1 MATTNNFDFSV
12 IKTLRKRRG
21 LTLDMLSQRAGISI
35 RTISD
40 IELNKT
46 VPSLPTIS
54 TLSQALKVSSTELF
68 DYAQKNTP
76 VLINS
81 EKTGVSAVPND
92 TFDITSIGELK
103 ILSSSFE
110 EGHVIE
116 PHTTKKDRHFPCRE
130 FCYILKGKMLLTI
143 DDKDYTISAKEGILF
158 DSNLKHSYKCLEA
171 TEVIILYLPRDNNI
185 ASELASRELDF
196 FFSK

>member
-1 MATTNNFDFSV
+1 MDSKFDFSI

-21 LTLDMLSQRAGISI
+21 LTLEMLSQRAGISI

-76 VLINS
+76 ILINS
-81 EKTGVSAVPND
+81 EQTGISAVPND
-92 TFDITSIGELK
+92 SFDIATIGDLK
-103 ILSSSFE
+103 VLSSSFE

-116 PHTTKKDRHFPCRE
+116 PHTSKKDRHFPCRE
-130 FCYILKGKMLLTI
+130 FCYLLKGKMELTI
-143 DDKDYTISAKEGILF
+143 DEKQYTISAKEGILF
-158 DSNLKHSYKCLEA
+158 DSNLKHSYKCLESSD
-171 TEVIILYLPRDNNI
+171 VIILYLPRDNNI

-196 FFSK
+196 FFTK

>member
-1 MATTNNFDFSV
+1 MENMFDFSI

-21 LTLDMLSQRAGISI
+21 LTLEMLSQRAGISI

-54 TLSQALKVSSTELF
+54 TLARALKVSSTELF
-68 DYAQKNTP
+68 DYAQKNSP
-76 VLINS
+76 VLIHS
-81 EKTGVSAVPND
+81 EQAGVSAVPND
-92 TFDITSIGELK
+92 CFDITSIGDLK

-110 EGHVIE
+110 KGHVLE
-116 PHTTKKDRHFPCRE
+116 PHTSKKDRHYPCRE
-130 FCYILKGKMLLTI
+130 FCYVLKGKMTLNI
-143 DDKDYTISAKEGILF
+143 DDKDYTLGAKEGILF
-158 DSNLKHSYKCLEA
+158 DSNLKHSYTCLEA
-171 TEVIILYLPRDNNI
+171 SDVIILYLPRDNNI

-196 FFSK
+196 FFTK

>member
-1 MATTNNFDFSV
+1 MINKFDFSI

-21 LTLDMLSQRAGISI
+21 LTLEMLSQRAGISI

-46 VPSLPTIS
+46 IPSLPTIS

-68 DYAQKNTP
+68 DYAQKNSP
-76 VLINS
+76 ILIQS
-81 EKTGVSAVPND
+81 ERTGVSATPND
-92 TFDITSIGELK
+92 AFDISTIGDLK

-110 EGHVIE
+110 KGHIIE
-116 PHTTKKDRHFPCRE
+116 PHTSKKDRHFPCRE
-130 FCYILKGKMLLTI
+130 FCYILRGNMTLTI
-143 DDKDYTISAKEGILF
+143 DDKDYTIEEKQGILF
-158 DSNLKHSYKCLEA
+158 DSNLKHSYRCNESS
-171 TEVIILYLPRDNNI
+171 EVIILYLPRDNNI

-196 FFSK
+196 FFTK